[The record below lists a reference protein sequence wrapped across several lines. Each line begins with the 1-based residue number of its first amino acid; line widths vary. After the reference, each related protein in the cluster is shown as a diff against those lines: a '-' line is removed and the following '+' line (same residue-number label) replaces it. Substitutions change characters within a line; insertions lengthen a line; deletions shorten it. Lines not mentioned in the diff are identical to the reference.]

1 MARHNQDNIDRLKRS
16 IEVQRRAIGDL
27 VDDFKTKSATALEQ
41 QRLQLQF
48 VHQEVQND
56 REYLQT
62 RLMHMDDTSVI
73 KKWVSAEL
81 VKLEESL
88 RNEYRS
94 ELRMLNHKMDKVWD
108 ENLLVPGLVGE
119 NEMCLYQNLKEYC
132 LAQKTEF
139 SAFRDDFEPT
149 TQKMI
154 SEKVISVKNPL
165 SLKINEQKKELY
177 DLKKEIARN
186 KAEAKAALEKERT
199 YIQTSLGE
207 LIPHLEA

>member
-1 MARHNQDNIDRLKRS
+1 MKRS
-16 IEVQRRAIGDL
+16 IAVQGRAVGDL
-27 VDDFKTKSATALEQ
+27 VDEFKAKSATALEQ

-62 RLMHMDDTSVI
+62 RLMHMDDTNVI
-73 KKWVSAEL
+73 KRWVHAEL
-81 VKLEESL
+81 IKLEESL

-94 ELRMLNHKMDKVWD
+94 EIRLLNHKMDKVWD
-108 ENLLVPGLVGE
+108 ENLLVPDLIGE
-119 NEMCLYQNLKEYC
+119 NELCLYQNLKEFC
-132 LAQKTEF
+132 RAQRTEF

-186 KAEAKAALEKERT
+186 KAEATAAIEKERA
-199 YIQTSLGE
+199 YIQSSLGE
-207 LIPHLEA
+207 LIPQLEAQMA